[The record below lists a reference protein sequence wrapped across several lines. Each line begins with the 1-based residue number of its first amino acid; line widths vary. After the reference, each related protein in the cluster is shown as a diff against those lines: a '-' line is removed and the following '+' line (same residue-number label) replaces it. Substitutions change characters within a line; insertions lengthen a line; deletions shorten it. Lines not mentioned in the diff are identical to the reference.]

1 MGITQLLYT
10 ITFHVLLLYLNQTTG
25 VTATQLQRHD
35 SYCCNTS
42 GFKATQ
48 CTLSYYSR
56 RIKKIC
62 SPHRF

>member
-56 RIKKIC
+56 
-62 SPHRF
+62 